1 MTISRDTAKLFGICD
16 NVTEPNG
23 VCSPVGSK
31 ANLLTLGCSE
41 RKYSIYCRAQSKG
54 NGQLMFKR
62 LELPDEFHGRGFKG
76 TQGANGGW
84 VILGLEFKW
93 FPLCEFSLF
102 DTP

>member
-41 RKYSIYCRAQSKG
+41 RKYIIYCRAQSKG

-76 TQGANGGW
+76 SVREETAGCLISQCT
-84 VILGLEFKW
+84 IL
-93 FPLCEFSLF
+93 SLLALR
-102 DTP
+102 

>member
-41 RKYSIYCRAQSKG
+41 QKYSIYCRAQSKG

-76 TQGANGGW
+76 SVREETAGCLISQCT
-84 VILGLEFKW
+84 IL
-93 FPLCEFSLF
+93 SLLALR
-102 DTP
+102 

>member
-1 MTISRDTAKLFGICD
+1 MTISRDTTKLFGICD

-31 ANLLTLGCSE
+31 VNLLTLGCSE

-76 TQGANGGW
+76 SVREETAGCL
-84 VILGLEFKW
+84 I
-93 FPLCEFSLF
+93 S
-102 DTP
+102 